1 MVCLS
6 WKGIESC
13 PEAALQPCPKVN
25 WFWWLVAGAAA
36 LVALS
41 RKKEKKS

>member
-36 LVALS
+36 VVLIG
-41 RKKEKKS
+41 RKKGKTK